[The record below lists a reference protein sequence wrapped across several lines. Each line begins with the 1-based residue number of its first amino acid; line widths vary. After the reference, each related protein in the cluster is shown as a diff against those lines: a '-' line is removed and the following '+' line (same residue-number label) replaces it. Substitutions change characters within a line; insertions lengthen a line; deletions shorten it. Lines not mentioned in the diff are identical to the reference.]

1 MIAESMIVTT
11 SLREITPDVAA
22 AERVAH
28 ELTIPFVARNRQP
41 MQDLMQKYKT
51 TLIIVIENQQPVVV
65 NSAGKF
71 FFHRGLSELRIL
83 NLLRTGNDPLV
94 NSLAL
99 APGMSVLDCTLGLAA
114 DALVAAH
121 IVGETGKVCGL
132 ESSPLVSLI
141 TRWGIAALTADSA
154 DFRPELRL
162 AAGRVEVIT
171 ADHANYLAQLP
182 DCAFDVVYFDP
193 MFRRPKHS
201 SAGIQSLRD
210 YANPQPLNRESLQQ
224 ALRVARSRVVVKE
237 LSGSGEFSRLGIR
250 QFGGGQHSS
259 VQYGILCK
267 EDEPV

>member
-1 MIAESMIVTT
+1 MQ
-11 SLREITPDVAA
+11 
-22 AERVAH
+22 
-28 ELTIPFVARNRQP
+28 ELT
-41 MQDLMQKYKT
+41 QKYKT
-51 TLIIVIENQQPVVV
+51 TLIIVMENQQPIVF
-65 NSAGKF
+65 NPAGKF

-94 NSLAL
+94 KSLSL

-121 IVGETGKVCGL
+121 IVGASGKVCGL

-141 TRWGIAALTADSA
+141 TRWGIAALTEDAADC
-154 DFRPELRL
+154 RPELRL

-171 ADHANYLAQLP
+171 ADHTTYLAQLP
-182 DCAFDVVYFDP
+182 DCCFDVVYFDP
-193 MFRRPKHS
+193 MFRRPKKS

-210 YANPQPLNRESLQQ
+210 YANPQPLDRATLQQ

-237 LSGSGEFSRLGIR
+237 LAGSAEFNRLGIR

-259 VQYGILCK
+259 VQYGILRK
-267 EDEPV
+267 GEELL